1 MEDSIMAYNIL
12 IGNFGGR
19 GQFEELGE
27 VCKLIPKRISDKEV
41 PRFKGKASLPCTR
54 HENMRE

>member
-12 IGNFGGR
+12 IGYLGGR
-19 GQFEELGE
+19 GHFEELGE

-41 PRFKGKASLPCTR
+41 PRFKGIAIFSCAR
-54 HENMRE
+54 H